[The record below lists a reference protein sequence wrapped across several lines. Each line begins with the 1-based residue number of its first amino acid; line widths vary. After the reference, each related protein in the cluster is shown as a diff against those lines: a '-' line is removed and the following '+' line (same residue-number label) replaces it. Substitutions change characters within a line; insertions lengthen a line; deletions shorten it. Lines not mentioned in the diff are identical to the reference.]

1 MAFRKLLSLVL
12 SIFMIGALSL
22 LPCMAENDEPLTLRS
37 STVVD
42 GDTDLSVRPVIE
54 LQFSKKIADI
64 LILEHNKDCFH
75 LQDASG
81 AVVPLTVLFPD
92 TQLQS
97 RYVYQVFLM
106 PEQDLAPGAAYTL
119 TVDDQLIDK
128 KENTLDRAYTIGFT
142 TATDETF
149 ATAKENEDLMALE
162 GNLLEYQTALP
173 PAAGSAADASPTASA
188 DAEQQAGEDTSVRT
202 VIFIAVPLLL
212 ALLGFVFYRNLKA
225 SKQGSST
232 AP

>member
-1 MAFRKLLSLVL
+1 MALHKLLSLILSVL
-12 SIFMIGALSL
+12 MFGALSL
-22 LPCMAENDEPLTLRS
+22 FPCMAENDEPLTLQS
-37 STVVD
+37 SSVVD
-42 GDTDLSVRPVIE
+42 GDTDLSVRPVLE

-106 PEQDLAPGAAYTL
+106 PDQDLQPGAAYTL

-149 ATAKENEDLMALE
+149 AKAKENEDLMALE

-173 PAAGSAADASPTASA
+173 PAAGSAADASPTDSA
-188 DAEQQAGEDTSVRT
+188 DASQPASDEVPVRT
-202 VIFIAVPLLL
+202 VILIAVPLLL
-212 ALLGFVFYRNLKA
+212 ALLGFVFYRNLKS
-225 SKQGSST
+225 SKQDSST